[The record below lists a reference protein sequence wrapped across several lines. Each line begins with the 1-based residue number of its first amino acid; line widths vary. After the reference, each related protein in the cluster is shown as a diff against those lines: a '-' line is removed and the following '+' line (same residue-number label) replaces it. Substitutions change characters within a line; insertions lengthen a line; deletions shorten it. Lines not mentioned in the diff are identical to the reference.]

1 MQIMRQIVNSCG
13 MGNSS
18 ELSLLL
24 PLTSN
29 NTMMRFAKSM
39 WRLWLYKF
47 IVELIRL
54 DHIAQDETQP
64 ASTLLKK

>member
-1 MQIMRQIVNSCG
+1 MRQIVNSCG

-29 NTMMRFAKSM
+29 NTMMRFVKSM

-54 DHIAQDETQP
+54 DHIAQDKTQP
-64 ASTLLKK
+64 ASKLLKK